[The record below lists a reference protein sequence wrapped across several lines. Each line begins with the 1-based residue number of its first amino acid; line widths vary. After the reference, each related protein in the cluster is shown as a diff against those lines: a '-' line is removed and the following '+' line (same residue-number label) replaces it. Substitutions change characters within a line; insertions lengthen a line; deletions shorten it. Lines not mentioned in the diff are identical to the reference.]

1 MSWTKEEFVAAAFD
15 ELGLSAFYDDL
26 ATTQKAAA
34 LKKLD
39 AMLATWNGIGIRIG
53 YPIPSSPENS
63 SLSDETNVP
72 DVANEAI
79 FLNLAV
85 RVAPSYGK
93 VASRETKVSAKNAY
107 NALLSYK
114 SQIPEFQLPTT
125 MPLGQGSQQRYET
138 YVRPPEAKIDN
149 GKDSELEFN

>member
-15 ELGLSAFYDDL
+15 ELGLTAFFDDL
-26 ATTQKAAA
+26 EEIQKAAA

-39 AMLATWNGIGIRIG
+39 AMMATWNGIGLRIG

-63 SLSDETNVP
+63 SLDDETNVP

-79 FLNLAV
+79 FLSLAV

-93 VASRETKVSAKNAY
+93 VVSRETKVSAKNAY
-107 NALLSYK
+107 NALLSK
-114 SQIPEFQLPTT
+114 NSQILEFKLPTT
-125 MPLGQGSQQRYET
+125 MPIGQGSQHRYQT
-138 YVRPPEAKIDN
+138 FISPPETKIDN
-149 GKDSELEFN
+149 GKDSELEIN